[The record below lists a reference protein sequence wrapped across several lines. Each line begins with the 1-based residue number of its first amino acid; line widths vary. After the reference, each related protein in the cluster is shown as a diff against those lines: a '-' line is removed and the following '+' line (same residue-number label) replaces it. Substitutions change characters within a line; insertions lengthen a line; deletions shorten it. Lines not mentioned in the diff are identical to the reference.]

1 MMVFLP
7 PFYSFSSLLV
17 CFRLYFLFF
26 PCGSNLFLSQ
36 VLLTLFVSFIFI
48 YVPLKNKIIEGR
60 LNNSRSISKWWSMTS
75 VSQCVFWIQNHKKS
89 THNHKSS
96 NYTPFSIIVVYPQ
109 IFVLKIDVI

>member
-7 PFYSFSSLLV
+7 PFYSFLSLLV

-60 LNNSRSISKWWSMTS
+60 LNISRSISNWWSMTI
-75 VSQCVFWIQNHKKS
+75 VCRNVFFGSKTIKNLH
-89 THNHKSS
+89 
-96 NYTPFSIIVVYPQ
+96 II
-109 IFVLKIDVI
+109 IFLPIIHPLA